1 MARKRIKRK
10 PGKIVQFNFEDCT
23 YQIDPDLRKVYRSF
37 VEIETATSL
46 VSRSFDLGQSGSQ
59 DMAVS
64 VDAVGRARCRQRR

>member
-37 VEIETATSL
+37 VEIETAKASAIMT
-46 VSRSFDLGQSGSQ
+46 VWRER
-59 DMAVS
+59 AVP
-64 VDAVGRARCRQRR
+64 A